1 MPLIGGQISGAVHLK
16 ALIVNYEI
24 IGSKE
29 KSSKLK
35 SDLATSMKVLLTGE
49 KSITVFD
56 KKPKVNSIAIK
67 DPNGRTISS
76 TKLSSHAIFVTCII
90 YFMFQ
95 KTNI

>member
-1 MPLIGGQISGAVHLK
+1 MPLINGHSSEPVHIK

-29 KSSKLK
+29 ESSKLK
-35 SDLATSMKVLLTGE
+35 ADLATSMKVLLTGE

-67 DPNGRTISS
+67 DPDGKTISS
-76 TKLSSHAIFVTCII
+76 RKSSSRAILITCII
-90 YFMFQ
+90 SFKF
-95 KTNI
+95 